1 MPWAVSGGREG
12 ITAPLGL
19 LCQCAHLPGLYP
31 REMYRPTSTRAPP
44 LPGAT
49 LEDCSLGEEQSWL
62 TLSRVLRP
70 PPRRSHPLAWV
81 ASTQDWLD

>member
-1 MPWAVSGGREG
+1 MALAPWAVSGGREG

-62 TLSRVLRP
+62 TLSRVLW
-70 PPRRSHPLAWV
+70 PLLG
-81 ASTQDWLD
+81 ASSALLPGGAIP